1 MSIEYTE
8 ESIDLRNYIRI
19 LRRRWIPATAVFGSV
34 FVLTALA
41 TFLQKPVFQ
50 SEGKLLL
57 KKDSGASLSSL
68 DIEGAGG
75 LGGLEAL
82 STQSSPVE
90 TEAEIIRSEPIIRE
104 TIAAL
109 KLKDDKDQPLES
121 EDFLE
126 ALTVFNI
133 SDTDILKVAYKSIDP
148 EESAA
153 VVNQLM
159 QDYLNNNIST
169 NRAEATSARDFIET
183 QVPKVS
189 SELKRL
195 DLLLRRFKE
204 ENGVIALEEEAKVS
218 VEVEGEF
225 QKGLAQIQSQL
236 ANARIKTSSLRNK
249 LGLTA
254 QQGSNVNALSQSS
267 TVQTALE
274 EYQSVERELA
284 QALKIYQ
291 PQHPRVLEL
300 KDQRASLNA
309 LLGDQ
314 VSQIVTT
321 TQPQPLRNLQAGQ
334 SRQELTDALVQAEV
348 ERLGLEK
355 QVLSLAQTQIDTK
368 RRQGTIPK
376 LEQQLVALERE
387 RIVAQSTYEGLLKAL
402 QQIRITENQNIGNVR
417 VVSSAL
423 LPKKPVSPRKAFN
436 LAVGL
441 FLGGLLGLGTALL
454 LEALD
459 TSIKTVEEAKQLFKY
474 TVLGNIPLLKDVE
487 KMTRKGLDR
496 PTPDLIVRDAPRSS
510 VSESYRMLQANL
522 KFLSSDH
529 HVQVFVV
536 TSSIPKEGK
545 STVVANLSLALG
557 ELGHRV
563 LVIDADLRRP
573 SQHQVWELP
582 NTLGLSNVLV
592 EQKPWNDAIRPE
604 DDQLD
609 ILTAGVVPPNP
620 VPLIDSHHMAVLLEE
635 FHQAYDYVLIDS
647 PPLAVAADALLLGK
661 MTDGI
666 LLVTRPGL
674 VDSGSAQSAKDALER
689 SGQKVLGLV
698 INGVIPENEPDSYYY
713 YYAKD
718 YYGENSDDPNKKS
731 AKKRKKKADMNA
743 AK

>member
-57 KKDSGASLSSL
+57 KKDSGASLSNL
-68 DIEGAGG
+68 DIEG

-90 TEAEIIRSEPIIRE
+90 TEAEIIRSEPIIKE
-104 TIAAL
+104 TITAL
-109 KLKDDKDQPLES
+109 KLTDAENQPLES
-121 EDFLE
+121 EVFLE
-126 ALTVFNI
+126 ALTVFNVR
-133 SDTDILKVAYKSIDP
+133 DTDILKVAYKSIDP
-148 EESAA
+148 EESVE

-169 NRAEATSARDFIET
+169 NRAEATSARDFIEA

-189 SELKRL
+189 AELKRL
-195 DLLLRRFKE
+195 DLSLRQFKE
-204 ENGVIALEEEAKVS
+204 RNGVIALEEEAKVS

-225 QKGLAQIQSQL
+225 QKGLAQVQSQL

-267 TVQTALE
+267 SVQTALA
-274 EYQSVERELA
+274 EYQLVERELA
-284 QALKIYQ
+284 QALKIFQ
-291 PQHPRVLEL
+291 PQHPNVLEL
-300 KDQRASLNA
+300 KDRQASLKA

-314 VSQIVTT
+314 VTQIVTT
-321 TQPQPLRNLQAGQ
+321 TQPQPLRNLQAGK
-334 SRQELTDALVQAEV
+334 SRQQLTDALVQAEV

-355 QVLSLAQTQIDTK
+355 QVLSLVQTQIDTK
-368 RRQGTIPK
+368 RRQGLIPK

-417 VVSSAL
+417 IISSAL

-441 FLGGLLGLGTALL
+441 LLGGLLGLGTALL

-474 TVLGNIPLLKDVE
+474 TVLGNIPLLKDAE
-487 KMTRKGLDR
+487 KITRKGLDR
-496 PTPDLIVRDAPRSS
+496 PTPDLIVRDSPRSS

-545 STVVANLSLALG
+545 STVVANLALALG

-592 EQKPWNDAIRPE
+592 EQKPWIKAIRTE

-609 ILTAGVVPPNP
+609 ILTAGVIPPNP

-689 SGQKVLGLV
+689 SGQKVLGLA

-718 YYGENSDDPNKKS
+718 YYGENADDPTQKSPNKK
-731 AKKRKKKADMNA
+731 KKKAGINA
-743 AK
+743 AKRS